1 MKQSENIGGK
11 SILYRGWTAANE
23 YAELLIYTDINFPA
37 KISVWIRR
45 TQLDDGF
52 GLRLTLR

>member
-1 MKQSENIGGK
+1 MKQSENIVGK
-11 SILYRGWTAANE
+11 SILYGGWKAANK
-23 YAELLIYTDINFPA
+23 YAGLLVYTDINFLT